1 MTTFATTAT
10 KTNQPLQLFTMF
22 PPGGASTL
30 KGFTTPAFGTPTTGG
45 SSADRHHFRAGQH
58 GDEDVGSGVNPIL
71 PVLMVDGPTP
81 PVRPVRHVQHASQW
95 AESKTT
101 VAPGLI
107 VRSTTATVSTS
118 QWSEYSTTLTE
129 GVFHGQSSSSSAQF
143 QTIHNSTTTGAA
155 SNPTLMSSAQYLD
168 DLQLPT
174 QQLDLAAQLGKGSI
188 ARKGSLGGRRPPTVR
203 YRRVNSQGSLPYE
216 QQQQLGKNR
225 TPPPRPPPPKF
236 QQKALEQQS
245 AIVPV
250 PVISPPTLAPPP
262 PTDWNSSRSGTPPS
276 LPANSPPPL
285 PDREDLDFVMD
296 EVSSSASESSSSTPH
311 PGMTDVVEIN
321 DKESVG
327 EDGEVVRRRT
337 IITLGPRT
345 VGGSPSAAGG
355 SSSSINVTLLNGA
368 GPVTSSQ
375 SNDLLATKA
384 KPVTEQAV
392 SSTEETHRANA
403 RASAF
408 NARRTIEQRRQQQIQ
423 QQQQQEEEE
432 EEEEEQEMQ
441 EPEPPEPVATK
452 TLPPS
457 TYLYGERG
465 SPASSFGGSSLRT
478 MSISMSFDDL
488 DESNS
493 NASITEQQRR
503 TGGRN
508 RSEAWYERRQSYGFE
523 AADKLQSLL
532 NTSGSSD
539 VPSITGTA
547 VSRSCDSLCS
557 TVRST
562 SSAIEKMIP
571 PWIKNPSPKQAEE
584 ETGKSPTGSSR
595 LSYFGQSMD
604 DVSADDESEDNR
616 MKTKDPPS
624 SVAVDHKPAAQPRRT
639 PTPTS
644 IQRSESSR
652 SATNVLEEAEPIWLR
667 DLRMRRS
674 LRDGRRKPPAV
685 KSPPPMETP
694 IWLGVKLRPTGLSL
708 VDPDPSAGPAAATSN
723 LPSPTKPHNYTPIF
737 TFTNTGTT
745 SKIQQHLRNS
755 RENLLASSS
764 NSTTHQQTPESVRR
778 KSEERQTPITTT
790 LKVSASSIASS
801 SESKEELGAN
811 QQTVIESSH
820 SNNTTTFRLVPA
832 KSGQKPASSSIVI
845 VNSSRESLHSVG
857 TVDSTSS
864 FTCETTSSSKLNH
877 HRSIELMRMLEET
890 PLVSTNGVP
899 LRHDRTDSAS
909 AVNTETGSVY
919 SMGDWTESSS
929 AIASVKNSNEDLTQM
944 NQTEG
949 QRKAKKV
956 AFGADVK
963 EESDQKRSRPRRIRS
978 RSPESRLREWQER
991 LEEVKST
998 VIHHHQAATVHHPT
1012 EFGTTTN
1019 PTASASGL
1027 PLRRFGD
1034 DIKNLPELNPQ
1045 THTSS
1050 ATSSTTSD
1058 TFRSLLQPRK
1068 PYAIV
1073 PPTGNPAVPVK
1084 ESVIVDSY
1092 PPMMKAYSTSS
1103 SVEIPISRPAPV
1115 VIRNGIV
1122 NFDSSVER
1130 KIVILEEKETIP
1142 APKSILKKRSVEN
1155 LLDIERTNEP
1165 VVKPAVIA
1173 VTQPTVP
1180 VIPVLLTGSQS
1191 VHSGITV
1198 SMTNQKKEPPPEHQE
1213 ILPWRIHLKH
1223 VEQPPTIHSIPVQQQ
1238 PEPETIVPPWR
1249 MEINR
1254 KKTPP
1259 FVARAPTPDNFFSRG
1274 RSPCST
1280 TSESSTATIPGMSAA
1295 ELIRNLRPNP
1305 VMMVARC
1312 EVKESV
1318 FRPPVST
1325 EIETETIMPLESDP
1339 SSVRADHGYHS
1350 LEPEA
1355 ESSAIKRHHSSSIRQ
1370 QTTVDETRTIDETIA
1385 QLNETIEEIRSL
1397 DVIRPEAEFERNG
1410 TSSTPTQ
1417 APVHKMDMGHPSASS
1432 SPHPVKID
1440 KPSGFYPGLVHSK
1453 SGSKIPENRFV
1464 VREIRPSGS
1473 VQEART
1479 FFQSTASSE
1488 MTRSTVTSNRR
1499 DSAEVEGGRLAEA
1512 PEIKSANHQLQR
1524 LRETTKLLAEG
1535 HPQLRADLA
1544 ANARL
1549 SQTNETNPNVGRH
1562 INQNGNVATSEK
1574 ILTSQTSPGQKRRQS
1589 FVLTS
1594 GVEHHAVEP
1603 TIPVVHHKPSETAE
1617 MIDDA
1622 SVEEVMSKFDAT
1634 IDEALSDNDELRD
1647 SIIRKSSSVKS
1658 MTSTTFSSRSS
1669 TAATRL
1675 RTASPTK
1682 TTTQFTKEENTSSF
1696 TSSITPLSSGRSK
1709 PQPAK
1714 RSNSIELTSVR
1725 KFFGNSVIETKMSR
1739 IAKTETIMEE
1749 SSEFGCSSFSEEKTL
1764 LEAFSS
1770 PSPQP
1775 AEAYECDDFFH
1786 RPSSEAE
1793 GMSTSSFGSVLDVME
1808 TTTDDERSI
1817 RTTSS
1822 TTMTNTTRYSSCS
1835 ERSVKLSD
1843 IINRP
1848 DRPSLLD
1855 SAVSSSCATPV
1866 TDEFS
1871 CATSESA
1878 SIAISVC
1885 QTTTDSSSVGSDFS
1899 RSGSCSIR
1907 RNKTQTVIRKDK
1919 NSVPAVSVK
1928 SSTRT
1933 PPSRSRCGASSSQS
1947 RGANHRSSASASP
1960 STSSTSGLRRRSNG
1974 SGSSKSTGD
1983 PAKAS
1988 TSANRSGGSKSV
2000 HSAPVAAPVR
2010 PPRTL
2015 QQVNQS
2021 TEVKKRS
2028 VRTSSSGSTLRNAT
2042 AASSAKTP
2050 TCSARK
2056 SPAAQADRKT
2066 SVSASGGGGT
2076 PLANRTNRLVTIT
2089 SYKSRNSASVKPD
2102 DASAVSGIKVTPVAV
2117 SSGHYKIRMDQRIAA
2132 AAAEKASKTT
2142 TTKKTTTS
2150 QRTNGIKTTTTTL
2163 EKRSNTTSSS
2173 RNTTVKPDK

>member
-30 KGFTTPAFGTPTTGG
+30 KGFTAPAFGAAATTGA
-45 SSADRHHFRAGQH
+45 SSADRHQFRAGQSQH
-58 GDEDVGSGVNPIL
+58 GEEDAGSGANPML
-71 PVLMVDGPTP
+71 PVFMVDGPTP

-129 GVFHGQSSSSSAQF
+129 GLFQGQSSSTQF
-143 QTIHNSTTTGAA
+143 QTVRNSTTQSTTGAA

-216 QQQQLGKNR
+216 QQHQLLQQQEVVAAAPSTALSVPTTNGTDPIRSGKNR

-236 QQKALEQQS
+236 QQKPLEQQS
-245 AIVPV
+245 AMLPA
-250 PVISPPTLAPPP
+250 PVIPTLAPPA
-262 PTDWNSSRSGTPPS
+262 TDWNSSRSGTPPS

-296 EVSSSASESSSSTPH
+296 EGSSSASESSSTPH

-355 SSSSINVTLLNGA
+355 SSGSINITLLNG
-368 GPVTSSQ
+368 GPVTSSP
-375 SNDLLATKA
+375 SSDLLATKA

-392 SSTEETHRANA
+392 SSTTLDETHRSNA

-408 NARRTIEQRRQQQIQ
+408 NARRTIEQRRQQQQ
-423 QQQQQEEEE
+423 Q
-432 EEEEEQEMQ
+432 EEEQEMQ
-441 EPEPPEPVATK
+441 EPATNVK
-452 TLPPS
+452 TLPAS

-503 TGGRN
+503 SGGRN

-584 ETGKSPTGSSR
+584 ETGKSPSGSSR
-595 LSYFGQSMD
+595 LSYFEQSMD
-604 DVSADDESEDNR
+604 DA
-616 MKTKDPPS
+616 
-624 SVAVDHKPAAQPRRT
+624 DHKPAGQPRRT

-674 LRDGRRKPPAV
+674 LRDGRRKPPV
-685 KSPPPMETP
+685 IKSPPPMETP

-708 VDPDPSAGPAAATSN
+708 VDPDPSVGPASSTCN
-723 LPSPTKPHNYTPIF
+723 LPSPTKPHHYTPIF
-737 TFTNTGTT
+737 TC
-745 SKIQQHLRNS
+745 
-755 RENLLASSS
+755 SSS
-764 NSTTHQQTPESVRR
+764 AERTPESNRR
-778 KSEERQTPITTT
+778 KSEERQTAVT
-790 LKVSASSIASS
+790 SIASS
-801 SESKEELGAN
+801 SESKEETA
-811 QQTVIESSH
+811 QTSS
-820 SNNTTTFRLVPA
+820 
-832 KSGQKPASSSIVI
+832 QKAASSSIVI

-857 TVDSTSS
+857 TVDS
-864 FTCETTSSSKLNH
+864 
-877 HRSIELMRMLEET
+877 SIELMRMLEET

-929 AIASVKNSNEDLTQM
+929 AVASVKNSNEDLTQM
-944 NQTEG
+944 NQSEG

-956 AFGADVK
+956 AFGAD
-963 EESDQKRSRPRRIRS
+963 
-978 RSPESRLREWQER
+978 ER

-998 VIHHHQAATVHHPT
+998 VIHQAGAVHQPT
-1012 EFGTTTN
+1012 EFGTGMN
-1019 PTASASGL
+1019 PTASGSDEQRDRNVFHDERHV
-1027 PLRRFGD
+1027 PLFTAAEETLRHCPSD
-1034 DIKNLPELNPQ
+1034 WQ
-1045 THTSS
+1045 SS
-1050 ATSSTTSD
+1050 CSSEG
-1058 TFRSLLQPRK
+1058 
-1068 PYAIV
+1068 I
-1073 PPTGNPAVPVK
+1073 
-1084 ESVIVDSY
+1084 
-1092 PPMMKAYSTSS
+1092 
-1103 SVEIPISRPAPV
+1103 EIPVSRPAPV

-1173 VTQPTVP
+1173 VTQRA
-1180 VIPVLLTGSQS
+1180 
-1191 VHSGITV
+1191 
-1198 SMTNQKKEPPPEHQE
+1198 KKEPPPEHQE

-1238 PEPETIVPPWR
+1238 PEPEATAPPWR
-1249 MEINR
+1249 MDINR

-1312 EVKESV
+1312 QVKESV
-1318 FRPPVST
+1318 FRPTVST
-1325 EIETETIMPLESDP
+1325 DLQPETIILPLESDP

-1355 ESSAIKRHHSSSIRQ
+1355 ESSAIKRQQSSC
-1370 QTTVDETRTIDETIA
+1370 
-1385 QLNETIEEIRSL
+1385 LNETIEEIRSL
-1397 DVIRPEAEFERNG
+1397 DV
-1410 TSSTPTQ
+1410 
-1417 APVHKMDMGHPSASS
+1417 APVCAAKMEIGNPSASS
-1432 SPHPVKID
+1432 SPYPIKID
-1440 KPSGFYPGLVHSK
+1440 KPSAFYPALPHSK
-1453 SGSKIPENRFV
+1453 SGSKIPENRFI

-1479 FFQSTASSE
+1479 FFQSTASGE
-1488 MTRSTVTSNRR
+1488 TTHHRSTVASNRR
-1499 DSAEVEGGRLAEA
+1499 DSSEADGGRLAEA
-1512 PEIKSANHQLQR
+1512 PEIKATNHQLQR

-1535 HPQLRADLA
+1535 HPQLRAELA
-1544 ANARL
+1544 VNARL
-1549 SQTNETNPNVGRH
+1549 SQPNETNPNVGRH
-1562 INQNGNVATSEK
+1562 INQNGDATTSE
-1574 ILTSQTSPGQKRRQS
+1574 IPTSKTSPGQKRRQS
-1589 FVLTS
+1589 FVMTS
-1594 GVEHHAVEP
+1594 GVEHHDVEP
-1603 TIPVVHHKPSETAE
+1603 TIPVVHHKPSESTE
-1617 MIDDA
+1617 LRDT
-1622 SVEEVMSKFDAT
+1622 SVEEVMSTFDST
-1634 IDEALSDNDELRD
+1634 IEEALSDNDELRD
-1647 SIIRKSSSVKS
+1647 SIIRSSV

-1669 TAATRL
+1669 TAAARL
-1675 RTASPTK
+1675 RTSSPNK
-1682 TTTQFTKEENTSSF
+1682 TTQFTREENTSSF
-1696 TSSITPLSSGRSK
+1696 TCSSTPLSSGRSK

-1714 RSNSIELTSVR
+1714 RSNSIELTSGMPEEKAALLVR

-1749 SSEFGCSSFSEEKTL
+1749 SSEFGCSSSSFSEEKTL
-1764 LEAFSS
+1764 LEAAVEAFSS

-1775 AEAYECDDFFH
+1775 PEAYECDDFFH

-1793 GMSTSSFGSVLDVME
+1793 GMSTSSFGSVLDVMD

-1871 CATSESA
+1871 YATSESA
-1878 SIAISVC
+1878 SIAISVS

-1899 RSGSCSIR
+1899 R
-1907 RNKTQTVIRKDK
+1907 KDK
-1919 NSVPAVSVK
+1919 NSLPAVSVK

-1947 RGANHRSSASASP
+1947 RGANHRSSA
-1960 STSSTSGLRRRSNG
+1960 
-1974 SGSSKSTGD
+1974 GSSKSAGD

-2000 HSAPVAAPVR
+2000 HCAPVAAPVR

-2028 VRTSSSGSTLRNAT
+2028 VRTSSSGS
-2042 AASSAKTP
+2042 S
-2050 TCSARK
+2050 
-2056 SPAAQADRKT
+2056 QADRKT
-2066 SVSASGGGGT
+2066 SVSASAGGT

-2089 SYKSRNSASVKPD
+2089 SYKGRNSASVKPD

-2117 SSGHYKIRMDQRIAA
+2117 GSGHYKIRMDQRIAA

-2142 TTKKTTTS
+2142 TKKTTTS
-2150 QRTNGIKTTTTTL
+2150 QRSNGIKTTTTTL